1 MIVTCP
7 SCSSKYRINDEKIPG
22 KGARISC
29 PSCAH
34 KFVVFRDAA
43 PAAPAV
49 APSRG
54 RNFAADDEDDAD
66 VPTTVMPHGS
76 QLAKEIRAAADRARA
91 EEGFEPSPPTPPPT
105 RPVGDA
111 AGARKLRQAGKTDKA
126 SGGAPPALVIGIVVL
141 VVALVS
147 WWTLFR

>member
-34 KFVVFRDAA
+34 KFVVFREAAA
-43 PAAPAV
+43 PPP

-91 EEGFEPSPPTPPPT
+91 EDGADPAPPSPPPA
-105 RPVGDA
+105 RPVGDSG
-111 AGARKLRQAGKTDKA
+111 GARKLREAGKTDKS
-126 SGGAPPALVIGIVVL
+126 SGGSPPVLVIGIVVI
-141 VVALVS
+141 VVAAVAGY
-147 WWTLFR
+147 TLLR